1 MGQFKIKVKAY
12 LKIHG
17 KNGWEKIFPN
27 EIINNV
33 SNPHK
38 NVLFTNTKNI
48 EPYDLS
54 HENFAHLINAYFFSQ
69 ANECITYK

>member
-12 LKIHG
+12 MKIHE

-27 EIINNV
+27 EIINNA

-38 NVLFTNTKNI
+38 NILFTNTKNI

-54 HENFAHLINAYFFSQ
+54 YEYFAHQKKKLH
-69 ANECITYK
+69 